1 MIADLAPDRM
11 VSRRPSATIETL
23 RQQTFRLFRL
33 GFSSRAY
40 KHGFPSRLIHR
51 AGQRSAAQR
60 LSNEP
65 AGTTGCAPVSTPLL
79 LAGGAG

>member
-1 MIADLAPDRM
+1 MIADLAPTGWSLDDLPQ
-11 VSRRPSATIETL
+11 PSKRCGSKHL
-23 RQQTFRLFRL
+23 DCS
-33 GFSSRAY
+33 GWDSSRAY

-79 LAGGAG
+79 LAGGAE